1 MTGKFISFEGTE
13 GVGKTTAINALCD
26 KLTTLGIQFIKT
38 REPGGS
44 VLAEEL
50 RAIFLDKTRTIDADT
65 EILLMF
71 AARAD
76 HLHQTILP
84 ALQAGK
90 WVICDRFCDSTMAYQ
105 GFGRYFGDTQAMIK
119 IEQLTQLF
127 VPKLPDITL
136 WLDLDIRTGMSRAGK
151 RGAFD
156 RMEANDIAFFERVH
170 QGLAYQ
176 HSKYPTRIKR
186 IDATGT
192 PDEVAK
198 RIDVVLDLF

>member
-13 GVGKTTAINALCD
+13 GVGKTTAIDGLCNR
-26 KLTTLGIQFIKT
+26 LASLGIEAIRT

-84 ALQAGK
+84 ALQAL
-90 WVICDRFCDSTMAYQ
+90 
-105 GFGRYFGDTQAMIK
+105 GDILAMH
-119 IEQLTQLF
+119 
-127 VPKLPDITL
+127 
-136 WLDLDIRTGMSRAGK
+136 RR
-151 RGAFD
+151 
-156 RMEANDIAFFERVH
+156 
-170 QGLAYQ
+170 
-176 HSKYPTRIKR
+176 
-186 IDATGT
+186 
-192 PDEVAK
+192 
-198 RIDVVLDLF
+198 